1 MTSDRTSAEHSD
13 SRQPSHAPSGLRR
26 KIRRPTWHRVDS
38 RVGRAYSSDH
48 QITCS
53 LWIRHQIPRPP
64 SRPPVWCSS
73 TDWSKATPP
82 NTTGGF
88 MSSLD
93 YTYENLDKV
102 VPRSNFL
109 APTIDPKKTMLLVLD
124 MQKACAEV
132 GGAMYIESVGGAP
145 EGKDVVE
152 PVQNVLAACRAK
164 GIPVVWSLWGLR
176 PDGADA
182 GFADVKWG
190 LTGQLKEWPGSW
202 GNGGDELVD
211 GLEPAEGEPVM
222 RKHRFSSFYHT
233 PLNEYMRRAGADT
246 LVVAGLSTGNCQLA
260 TAIDGA
266 NQDYKIIVLA
276 DTTAAI
282 PSGLDDPLGYGQH
295 WESLRQIQAN
305 HGDVRTS
312 K

>member
-1 MTSDRTSAEHSD
+1 
-13 SRQPSHAPSGLRR
+13 
-26 KIRRPTWHRVDS
+26 
-38 RVGRAYSSDH
+38 
-48 QITCS
+48 
-53 LWIRHQIPRPP
+53 
-64 SRPPVWCSS
+64 
-73 TDWSKATPP
+73 
-82 NTTGGF
+82 

-93 YTYENLDKV
+93 YTYENLDKL

-152 PVQNVLAACRAK
+152 PVKNVLAACRAK

-211 GLEPAEGEPVM
+211 GLEPAEGEPVI

-233 PLNEYMRRAGADT
+233 ALNEYMRRAGADT
-246 LVVAGLSTGNCQLA
+246 LIVAGLSTGNCQLA
-260 TAIDGA
+260 TAATAWWSSMSSWTNSASVRSASTHARSRRSISSVSAGA
-266 NQDYKIIVLA
+266 RRP
-276 DTTAAI
+276 AASAAAS
-282 PSGLDDPLGYGQH
+282 PS
-295 WESLRQIQAN
+295 R
-305 HGDVRTS
+305 VRRTS
-312 K
+312 NSSGTVKSSKIRISGVSGVSRVFFTTKTPTP